1 MFFTNPYYCLG
12 EAAFH
17 PITFPPPFF
26 CPPIFLLRYS
36 FFHDWEQTSKINYMS
51 KDHRRAKPV
60 SSTNSPEPRKKLMG
74 KTLLLW
80 GAVTVSG
87 FLLAALAI
95 IFFDGRLLASD
106 SQLKNIPFNGAR
118 AYGYLKQLCDLGPR
132 CSGSE
137 AMTAQQ
143 KFLTEHFEKL
153 GVKVEFQRFTAPY
166 PLNGP
171 DEQMIGRDVPMA
183 NMIVRFNPEN
193 RERIMFCSHYDTLPF
208 PLRDPTN
215 RRGRFVG
222 ANDSGSGVVIL
233 MELGNELAQHP
244 PKVGVDF
251 VFFDSEEFI
260 FAADGKYFLGSE
272 HFASEYVKHPPAFR
286 YRYAVLLDMVG
297 GTELHLPQELN
308 SVTWDDSR
316 PLVNEIWATAARL
329 GVQEFVARPRLDA
342 IRDDHLALHDVA
354 KIPACDL
361 IDFDYK
367 YWHTQDD
374 TPEHCSALSLAKVG
388 WVLQEWLRGQ

>member
-1 MFFTNPYYCLG
+1 MNYPSCIMVALV
-12 EAAFH
+12 
-17 PITFPPPFF
+17 F
-26 CPPIFLLRYS
+26 CIFSAGLIAWAW
-36 FFHDWEQTSKINYMS
+36 HG
-51 KDHRRAKPV
+51 RAKKRLQHEEIGPPMQGV
-60 SSTNSPEPRKKLMG
+60 FCQQYRRCIPTMLSVLF
-74 KTLLLW
+74 
-80 GAVTVSG
+80 V
-87 FLLAALAI
+87 AI
-95 IFFDGRLLASD
+95 LFGGRLLASD
-106 SQLKNIPFNGAR
+106 SQLQLKNIPFNGTR

-132 CSGSE
+132 RSGSE
-137 AMTAQQ
+137 GMAAQQ
-143 KFLTEHFEKL
+143 KFLAEHFEKL
-153 GVKVEFQRFTAPY
+153 GAKVEFQRFTAPY

-171 DEQMIGRDVPMA
+171 EEQRIGRDVPMA

-233 MELGNELAQHP
+233 MELGNELARHP

-260 FAADGKYFLGSE
+260 FAEDGKYFLGSE

-297 GTELHLPQELN
+297 GIELHLPQELN
-308 SVTWDDSR
+308 SATWVDSR

-329 GVQEFVARPRLDA
+329 GVHEFVARPRLDA

-367 YWHTQDD
+367 YWHTQGD